1 MSSCIMPEH
10 APQKHSLKEQ
20 MLEELRDLVDRQSR
34 NCAPGISAT
43 PISDLYVARQCCANS
58 VDHCMERPLASIILQ
73 GSKRMS
79 CGFKETSR
87 DFSLSAGDSV
97 LVAVDMP
104 TTSSFQSNLPD
115 KPFLA
120 IFLYLNK
127 DSLLDLSLKM
137 SAEAGDTEDDAADGI
152 ADRRTVESLDGGIPS
167 LEDDET
173 DGIAVASVDEDFL
186 SCMLRLAR
194 LWEKPEQIAVRAPII
209 AHELHYVLLCS
220 SYGHMLRRIYR
231 RGSQNS
237 SVVQAI
243 ALLRRNLAIPLR
255 VDELARQVNMSVS
268 SLHRH
273 FKQLTGYSPLQYRK
287 QLRLLEARRLMFSE
301 NEQAAR
307 AALTVGYESITQ
319 FNREYKRLFG
329 ESPHRDIRRL
339 QTA

>member
-1 MSSCIMPEH
+1 MSSLSMPE
-10 APQKHSLKEQ
+10 QSRRES
-20 MLEELRDLVDRQSR
+20 MLEELRALVDRQSR
-34 NCAPGISAT
+34 GFAPGVSAT
-43 PISDLYVARQCCANS
+43 PINDLFVVRQCCDNS
-58 VDHCMERPLASIILQ
+58 VDHCMERPLVSIILQ
-73 GSKRMS
+73 GHKHMS
-79 CGFKETSR
+79 CGFRETAR
-87 DFSLSAGDSV
+87 DFSLTAGDSI

-104 TTSSFQSNLPD
+104 TTSSFPNNLPD

-120 IFLYLNK
+120 VFLYLNK

-137 SAEAGDTEDDAADGI
+137 SAEAEEAEGAFADPDQG
-152 ADRRTVESLDGGIPS
+152 RCSVESLDGIS
-167 LEDDET
+167 SIEDEET

-220 SYGHMLRRIYR
+220 SYGHILRRIYR